1 MPVRHTDLR
10 PTYKGTYI
18 QWTYFHQTP
27 AMPTY
32 LVAIMLS
39 RFPNDPFKNI
49 SNFRYHTLQSE
60 LHTEFAKRIIDNV
73 TLYFESEWMRFKK
86 VPKVDH
92 VIIPTFP
99 HDGMENWGLIFY
111 R

>member
-1 MPVRHTDLR
+1 MPIRNITKDMNM
-10 PTYKGTYI
+10 T
-18 QWTYFHQTP
+18 WTHFHRTP
-27 AMPTY
+27 VMPTY

-39 RFPNDPFKNI
+39 KFPRSPFKEI
-49 SNFRYHTLQSE
+49 NFRYNTLQSK
-60 LHTEFAKRIIDNV
+60 LHTEFAKRIIENV

-92 VIIPTFP
+92 VIIPTLR
-99 HDGMENWGLIFY
+99 HDGLVNWGLIFY